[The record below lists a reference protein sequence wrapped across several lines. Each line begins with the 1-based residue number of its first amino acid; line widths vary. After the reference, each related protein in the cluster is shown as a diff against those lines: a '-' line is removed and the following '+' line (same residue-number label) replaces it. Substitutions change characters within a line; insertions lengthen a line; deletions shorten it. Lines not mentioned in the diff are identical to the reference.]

1 MVILD
6 TSIIIDHL
14 RLPFAQSK
22 IARLIKKQPQTELA
36 ISLLTIQEL
45 YQGQST
51 KKQAQAADLVTVL
64 ASLKVLPYTY
74 DIAKLAGTIAR
85 DLPQPIELADAAIA
99 ATAIIHHCPL
109 YTLNLEDFQSIPHLP
124 LFS

>member
-14 RLPFAQSK
+14 RLPITRSK
-22 IARLIKKQPQTELA
+22 LAHIVKKHPQEEFA

-51 KKQAQAADLVTVL
+51 RKQTQEADLVTVL

-74 DIAKLAGTIAR
+74 DIAKLAGTLAR
-85 DLPQPIELADAAIA
+85 DLSQPIELADAAIA
-99 ATAIIHHCPL
+99 ATALAHHCPL
-109 YTLNLEDFQSIPHLP
+109 YTLNTKDFDTIPNLV
-124 LFS
+124 LI